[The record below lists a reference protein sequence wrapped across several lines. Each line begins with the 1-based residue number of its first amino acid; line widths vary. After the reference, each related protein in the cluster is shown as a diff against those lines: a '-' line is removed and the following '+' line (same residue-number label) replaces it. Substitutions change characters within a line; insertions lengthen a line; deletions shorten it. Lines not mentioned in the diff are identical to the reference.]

1 MFSKEFNFGFK
12 TLRLI
17 SIIIA
22 LIGLVFVF
30 ASSFI
35 GIFSIRLAAIGL
47 IVFCLINF
55 NFSTAFALNYEKLL
69 SILGI
74 VGGVLVFIYPGL
86 AMFLIGIGLLIFSV
100 PIIYKAIKKRD
111 FSDIITFSIAIL
123 ALCFAVYCI
132 VNGTAAI
139 STVVKLIGIILVI
152 IGCIFF
158 YRSIDLEKSTNSFM
172 NDIKNGIDEYRFSSA
187 EEIEEE

>member
-17 SIIIA
+17 SLIIVI
-22 LIGLVFVF
+22 IGLVFIF
-30 ASSFI
+30 ASKFI
-35 GIFSIRLAAIGL
+35 GIFSIRVAAIGL
-47 IVFCLINF
+47 IVFSLINF
-55 NFSTAFALNYEKLL
+55 NFSTAFAINYEKLL

-74 VGGVLVFIYPGL
+74 VGGILVFIFPGL
-86 AMFLIGIGLLIFSV
+86 AMFLIGIGLMVFAV

-111 FSDIITFSIAIL
+111 FSDIITFSIAII
-123 ALCFAVYCI
+123 AFCFAVYCI
-132 VNGTAAI
+132 INGKAAI
-139 STVVKLIGIILVI
+139 STVVKLIGIILAI

-172 NDIKNGIDEYRFSSA
+172 NDIKNGVDEYKFTSA